1 MLGASE
7 GEGDY
12 LHPEGNE
19 PVRLTGQ
26 VRRAG
31 GLSAVDCQPALPEN
45 LSVVITSFPAS
56 PHLNAKI
63 TTGVLVF
70 VSKYYEQDSETEN
83 LISC

>member
-1 MLGASE
+1 MRETIYVQRGTSLLGSQ
-7 GEGDY
+7 
-12 LHPEGNE
+12 
-19 PVRLTGQ
+19 GQ

-31 GLSAVDCQPALPEN
+31 GLSAVDFQPAFLEN

>member
-7 GEGDY
+7 GEGGD

-31 GLSAVDCQPALPEN
+31 LSAVDCQPALLEN